1 MNMPIAPTD
10 PQRLSTRDARWA
22 VEQAGRAPSLHNTQP
37 WRFTF
42 DGNRFDLYADTSRGL
57 TATDPDSRELV
68 LSCGAALY
76 NLRVA
81 LRKLGYHGAP
91 TLLPDRTNP
100 RLLAWVAV
108 TESAPAGA
116 ADRREYAALTRRH
129 THRGP
134 FEDRPLTPELAER
147 LQRAAHEEVA
157 QLIYVH
163 DPGQRRRV
171 LHLAR
176 AAERAQQADERVAA
190 ELAAWTPAPGT
201 RRTDGVPAG
210 AYSSEPRIPANDLP
224 QRDFDQGRGFGQTES
239 HDPAPGVLAVLAT
252 PTDLQP
258 DWLRGG
264 QALERVLVAAA
275 EQWAFA
281 ALHSPL
287 TEVDHLRAELRRELC
302 TSAHPQILLRFGYA
316 PEAAIT
322 PRRPV
327 DDVLNLISAE
337 EAAMHVE
344 RL

>member
-1 MNMPIAPTD
+1 MKMPIAPTD
-10 PQRLSTRDARWA
+10 PQPLSAANARWA
-22 VEQAGRAPSLHNTQP
+22 VEQACRAPSLHNTQP

-42 DGNRFDLYADTSRGL
+42 DGDRFDLYADTSRGL

-81 LRKLGYHGAP
+81 LRKLGYRGAP
-91 TLLPDRTNP
+91 TLLPNRMNP
-100 RLLAWVAV
+100 RLLASIAV

-116 ADRREYAALTRRH
+116 EDRREYAALTRRH

-134 FEDRPLTPELAER
+134 FEDRPLEPELAYR
-147 LQRAAHEEVA
+147 LQRAADEEA
-157 QLIYVH
+157 AHLIFVP
-163 DPGQRRRV
+163 DPGQRRRI

-176 AAERAQQADERVAA
+176 AAEREQQADERVAG
-190 ELAAWTPAPGT
+190 ELAAWTPAPGV
-201 RRTDGVPAG
+201 RRRDGVPAT
-210 AYSSEPRIPANDLP
+210 AYSSEPQMPANDLP
-224 QRDFDQGRGFGQTES
+224 QRDFDQGRGFGQADS
-239 HDPAPGVLAVLAT
+239 HDPPPGVLAVLAT

-264 QALERVLVAAA
+264 QALERVLLVAA

-287 TEVDHLRAELRRELC
+287 TEVPHLRAELRRELC

-316 PEAAIT
+316 PETTIT

-327 DDVLNLISAE
+327 DDVLDLTSTG
-337 EAAMHVE
+337 
-344 RL
+344 R